1 VLAGGPDIATTQ
13 RGSREDQVSMAG
25 RGNNQRLDA
34 DALAAISAYGARAH
48 WPEGFSIYE
57 KGSAAD
63 GMFVVLSGSVVLRTA
78 KGKRRFVPA
87 IAFASE
93 TFGLEGLTPGLS
105 YVTDAQSAEASD
117 TLHINGSRFRAL
129 LREQPTCALAVIAQ
143 AFAERAALLE
153 RMHEFSASSVDER
166 MTSALLRLFEGRTR
180 AREEKL
186 LLRPADHRLLCEMV
200 GATRESITHALA
212 RLIASG
218 VAEREGSTFVL
229 SRSALLNERRAEPV
243 RHDRHVEQRTVVETR
258 AS

>member
-1 VLAGGPDIATTQ
+1 
-13 RGSREDQVSMAG
+13 MAV

-34 DALAAISAYGARAH
+34 DALAAIAAYGAKAH

-63 GMFVVLSGSVVLRTA
+63 GMFVVLSGSIVLRTA
-78 KGKRRFVPA
+78 KGKRKFVPA
-87 IAFASE
+87 IAFAGE
-93 TFGLEGLTPGLS
+93 TFGLEGLTPGSS
-105 YVTDAQSAEASD
+105 YVTDAQSTEPSD

-129 LREQPTCALAVIAQ
+129 LREQPTHALAVIAQ

-166 MTSALLRLFEGRTR
+166 LTSALLRLFEGRTR
-180 AREEKL
+180 ARDENL
-186 LLRPADHRLLCEMV
+186 VLRSVDHRLLCEMV

-218 VAEREGSTFVL
+218 VAERDGSAFVL
-229 SRSALLNERRAEPV
+229 SRAGLLNERRAEPV
-243 RHDRHVEQRTVVETR
+243 RLDRHVARQTVVEAR
-258 AS
+258 AG

>member
-1 VLAGGPDIATTQ
+1 MAV
-13 RGSREDQVSMAG
+13 RGS
-25 RGNNQRLDA
+25 NQRLDA
-34 DALAAISAYGARAH
+34 DALAAIAAYGAKAH

-63 GMFVVLSGSVVLRTA
+63 GMFVVLSGSIVLRTA
-78 KGKRRFVPA
+78 KGKRKFVPA
-87 IAFASE
+87 IAFAGE

-105 YVTDAQSAEASD
+105 YVTDAQSTEPSD

-129 LREQPTCALAVIAQ
+129 LRERPTHALAVIAQ

-180 AREEKL
+180 ARDENL
-186 LLRPADHRLLCEMV
+186 VLRPADHRLLCEMV

-218 VAEREGSTFVL
+218 VAERDGSAFVVL
-229 SRSALLNERRAEPV
+229 RGGLLNERRAEPV
-243 RHDRHVEQRTVVETR
+243 RLDRHVERQTVVEAR
-258 AS
+258 AG

>member
-1 VLAGGPDIATTQ
+1 
-13 RGSREDQVSMAG
+13 MAG
-25 RGNNQRLDA
+25 RGNNQRLDT
-34 DALAAISAYGARAH
+34 DELAAIAAYGAKAH

-57 KGSAAD
+57 KGAAAD

-78 KGKRRFVPA
+78 KGKRKFVPA
-87 IAFASE
+87 IAFAGE

-105 YVTDAQSAEASD
+105 YATDAQSAEASD

-129 LREQPTCALAVIAQ
+129 LREQPTHALAVIAQ

-166 MTSALLRLFEGRTR
+166 MTSALLRLFDGRTR
-180 AREEKL
+180 TRDERL
-186 LLRPADHRLLCEMV
+186 VLRPPDHRLLCEMV

-218 VAEREGSTFVL
+218 VAERDGSTFVL
-229 SRSALLNERRAEPV
+229 SRARLLDERRTEPV
-243 RHDRHVEQRTVVETR
+243 RHDRHVDREAVVEGR
-258 AS
+258 PS

>member
-1 VLAGGPDIATTQ
+1 MAVQ
-13 RGSREDQVSMAG
+13 RI
-25 RGNNQRLDA
+25 NQRLDA
-34 DALAAISAYGARAH
+34 DALAAIAAYGAKAH

-63 GMFVVLSGSVVLRTA
+63 GMFVVLSGSVALRTA
-78 KGKRRFVPA
+78 KGKRKFVPA
-87 IAFASE
+87 IAFAGE
-93 TFGLEGLTPGLS
+93 TFGLEGLTPGLA
-105 YVTDAQSAEASD
+105 YVTDAQSTEASD

-129 LREQPTCALAVIAQ
+129 LREQPAQALAVLAQ

-166 MTSALLRLFEGRTR
+166 MASALLRLFDGRTR

-186 LLRPADHRLLCEMV
+186 VLRPADHRLLCEMV

-218 VAEREGSTFVL
+218 AAERDGSAFVL
-229 SRSALLNERRAEPV
+229 SRAALLDERRTEPV
-243 RHDRHVEQRTVVETR
+243 RLDRLDRHVERRPVVEARTG
-258 AS
+258 